1 MSAIEKNSILVT
13 DSDLLD
19 MIFNTSKTIISNEI
33 NTPSNN
39 NEQLAICQQELG
51 NNQNKTD
58 ISNIDLTNVTFFNMD
73 SNLTFN
79 YLNQV
84 LEESKRMLFQ
94 INKKSNSKS
103 KYILN
108 NFVFVIPAYNSAKW
122 VYRLFDSIYS
132 QDYNKKK
139 YRLLY
144 VNDNSQDNT
153 LEEINMYKEN
163 HLDMNIEII
172 NNEERQWPAFSRYIA
187 CKKCKNNEICVF
199 LDGDDWLINDST
211 LKILNK
217 IYQNPEIQCTFGSM
231 KNAPWQYKKWKHYT
245 RAEIN
250 QDSSVYFPH
259 LRTTRARVVK
269 SIPSYYLQDKN
280 YSWLK
285 VCTDIALFISIIEAI
300 GEKRYV
306 FIKEELVYYNTY
318 NASYNSKEGFNQS
331 KNSDMRISY
340 KNAIREKVPMKELDF
355 YYLNK
360 KIYG

>member
-13 DSDLLD
+13 DSNLLD

-33 NTPSNN
+33 NTPSNNN

-217 IYQNPEIQCTFGSM
+217 IYQNPEIQC
-231 KNAPWQYKKWKHYT
+231 K
-245 RAEIN
+245 
-250 QDSSVYFPH
+250 
-259 LRTTRARVVK
+259 
-269 SIPSYYLQDKN
+269 
-280 YSWLK
+280 
-285 VCTDIALFISIIEAI
+285 
-300 GEKRYV
+300 
-306 FIKEELVYYNTY
+306 
-318 NASYNSKEGFNQS
+318 
-331 KNSDMRISY
+331 
-340 KNAIREKVPMKELDF
+340 
-355 YYLNK
+355 
-360 KIYG
+360 